1 MRALPLILLGSL
13 FHTGCGTVVVHN
25 ATYAVDRNRIGI
37 YNVRTVVTPTKDSV
51 DILGVFAVVEE
62 RPSTSFP
69 LIPVEDSPNMY
80 EGPVPTRSCPEVIN
94 LQYEVRFERDDLFG
108 RRNVSILD
116 PDPGYHRI
124 SIIGESPESCHA
136 GAGVANRLIVNSSE
150 DAIDMNPG
158 DGICSSGE
166 VVNGVPTCTLRAAI
180 MEANATQGQDVIEV
194 PNGTYELSLVG
205 EGALEADP
213 EKMATI
219 GDLDITDGVSIYGDL
234 QATQANQLE
243 VTVNGGDIDRV
254 FHIHPMSSSV
264 EERIPYVHLEGLA
277 ITNGNAY
284 EGGEDSRAGGGI
296 LNFANLRLTRAH
308 ILRNRARDGGGIWNS
323 AGATLVIDRTQI
335 EANCVDFP
343 HPCAAGAIMNSGHL
357 TLSKSAVINNDSND
371 EHGVIYNQSAFGD
384 PLAVCQILNSTIA
397 FNSGIRGAA
406 IGGFG
411 DVSIESSTIAF
422 NRSLYVYGS
431 MNVSGLRL
439 ANSLIVGN
447 QVLVEPTGA
456 SGCNS
461 GRPINGV
468 GGNIYDDTDG
478 CQFTTLLD
486 NNRFIPATQPLQGL
500 VYDGFT
506 QSMRLSRDYIDQ
518 GIEFD
523 IFCSHEDQNGA
534 PRPADGLGDGVVR
547 CDPGAVERQPS
558 P

>member
-1 MRALPLILLGSL
+1 M
-13 FHTGCGTVVVHN
+13 
-25 ATYAVDRNRIGI
+25 
-37 YNVRTVVTPTKDSV
+37 
-51 DILGVFAVVEE
+51 GVFALVEE

-69 LIPVEDSPNMY
+69 LIPVEDTPNMY

-108 RRNVSILD
+108 RRNISILD

-124 SIIGESPESCHA
+124 SIIGESPESCRA
-136 GAGVANRLIVNSSE
+136 GAGVANRLVVNSSE
-150 DAIDMNPG
+150 DAIDTNPG

-166 VVNGVPTCTLRAAI
+166 VINGVPTCTLRAAI

-205 EGALEADP
+205 NGALETDP

-243 VTVNGGDIDRV
+243 VTVNGGDIARV

-296 LNFANLRLTRAH
+296 HNSANLRLTRVH

-323 AGATLVIDRTQI
+323 MGAALVMDRTQI
-335 EANCVDFP
+335 EANCVDSP
-343 HPCAAGAIMNSGHL
+343 RTCTVGAIWNNGSL
-357 TLSKSAVINNDSND
+357 TLSRSAVIHNESDD
-371 EHGVIYNQSAFGD
+371 ELSVIYNQSFSGY
-384 PLAVCQILNSTIA
+384 PPAVSQILNSTIA
-397 FNSGIRGAA
+397 FNSAFQGAA
-406 IGGFG
+406 IGGVG
-411 DVSIESSTIAF
+411 DITIDSSTIAF
-422 NRSLYVYGS
+422 NRSLDVYGS
-431 MNVSGLRL
+431 MRVSGLRKL
-439 ANSLIVGN
+439 RLTNSLIVGN

-461 GRPINGV
+461 GNPISGV

-478 CQFTTLLD
+478 CRFTTLLD
-486 NNRFIPATQPLQGL
+486 NNRFIPATQPLRGL

-506 QSMRLSRDYIDQ
+506 QSLRLTRDYIDQ

-523 IFCSHEDQNGA
+523 VFCLHEDQNGA

-547 CDPGAVERQPS
+547 CDPGAVESQPS